1 MDLKALIR
9 DVADFPKEGIL
20 FKDLTTLWKDKDGL
34 KESIDELAQK
44 YKGKGIDKVV
54 GMESRGFIVG
64 APVAYLI
71 GAGFVPVRKPGKLP
85 SKTVSETYDLE
96 YGTDTLVVHE
106 DAISKGD
113 KVLIVD
119 DLLAT
124 GGTAEATVKLI
135 EKLGGE
141 ILEVCCLVELGFLN
155 GRAKISRPVFTLLQ
169 Y

>member
-20 FKDLTTLWKDKDGL
+20 FKDLTTLWKDKDGF
-34 KESIDELAQK
+34 KASIDELAQK

-141 ILEVCCLVELGFLN
+141 VLEVCCLVELGFLN
-155 GRAKISRPVFTLLQ
+155 GKSKISRPVFTLLQ

>member
-20 FKDLTTLWKDKDGL
+20 FKDLTTLWKDKDGF
-34 KESIDELAQK
+34 KASIDELAQK

-135 EKLGGE
+135 KKLG
-141 ILEVCCLVELGFLN
+141 
-155 GRAKISRPVFTLLQ
+155 
-169 Y
+169 

>member
-1 MDLKALIR
+1 MDLKKLVR
-9 DVADFPKEGIL
+9 DVPDFPKEGIL
-20 FKDLTTLWKDKDGL
+20 FKDLTTLWKDPDGF
-34 KESIDELAQK
+34 KESIDQLAKK
-44 YKGKGIDKVV
+44 YHGLGIDKVV
-54 GMESRGFIVG
+54 GMEARGFIVG

-141 ILEVCCLVELGFLN
+141 VLEVCCLVELGFLN
-155 GRAKISRPVFTLLQ
+155 GRERISRPVFTVLK

>member
-1 MDLKALIR
+1 MDLKKLVR

-20 FKDLTTLWKDKDGL
+20 FKDLTTLWKDQDGF
-34 KESIDELAQK
+34 KESIDQLAKK
-44 YKGKGIDKVV
+44 YQGAGIDKVV
-54 GMESRGFIVG
+54 GMEARGFIVG

-106 DAISKGD
+106 DAINKGD

-141 ILEVCCLVELGFLN
+141 VFEVCCLVELGFLN
-155 GRAKISRPVFTLLQ
+155 GRSKVSRPVFALLK